1 MITNHVECYCFYNI
15 VQANGKTLLD
25 EDADVVTKA
34 WFPVS
39 LADSLT
45 VIMLQKE
52 AKSLGLDPIKRGTT
66 KREAIIFFGNQLN
79 EKGYVTL
86 TKDGGLTRS
95 DVKRV

>member
-1 MITNHVECYCFYNI
+1 
-15 VQANGKTLLD
+15 
-25 EDADVVTKA
+25 
-34 WFPVS
+34 
-39 LADSLT
+39 
-45 VIMLQKE
+45 MLQKE

>member
-1 MITNHVECYCFYNI
+1 MH
-15 VQANGKTLLD
+15 VQANGKTLCD
-25 EDADVVTKA
+25 EDADVITKA

-39 LADSLT
+39 LADSLSIT
-45 VIMLQKE
+45 MLQKE

-66 KREAIIFFGNQLN
+66 KREAIIFFCCQLK
-79 EKGYVTL
+79 EKGYIML